1 MLSIMKKFAVMA
13 AGLVAMM
20 VMFAMPIQ
28 AYAANSVIITING
41 DNNSVVIYDDYNG
54 NTQSHNS
61 SQITSIPSNAR
72 KVYVWSQGEQRA
84 TAYLVDN
91 EVYLA
96 SYDDVRKVFPSETRT
111 WQQVSTTGITP
122 LYMWCDGFGYTY
134 KIEANN
140 VFLFQSGIADNSGEP
155 IVAKP
160 YPIYVD
166 GKRISNVVVYLS
178 DEDATAFA
186 GKDELKKIFVANAN
200 AIVCNE
206 VAHYTVN
213 FWADKFDYE
222 MTIESSFV
230 NLVKKTAPPTVTPA
244 VAPDVKPSPENVKPS
259 ITPAPASENYTAK
272 TYKVMVENKLT
283 TFTAKTKMVNN
294 KEKTY
299 VTKAQANKILKQF
312 GKSTT
317 VKKSIEISSLAKKCG
332 ATAKTKGSY
341 IYLIKKGNISL
352 EIRFEKKV
360 INSKK
365 SIIQSKNGNVFVSSD
380 ILKKFGM
387 NVNYN
392 SKSGNVT
399 VVKGKKVM
407 QFAKGSKVYYNTK
420 GTKCKI
426 KVAPYVSSKKIMLP
440 IVTVV
445 RGFGYSVYAESE
457 PGFARITVS
466 TQK

>member
-28 AYAANSVIITING
+28 AYAADSVIITING
-41 DNNSVVIYDDYNG
+41 NNNSVVIYDDYNG

-61 SQITSIPSNAR
+61 SQITSITSNAR

-111 WQQVSTTGITP
+111 WQQISTTGVTP

-186 GKDELKKIFVANAN
+186 GKDELKKIFAANAN

-230 NLVKKTAPPTVTPA
+230 NLVKKTAQPTVTPTPT
-244 VAPDVKPSPENVKPS
+244 VTPIVTPTPGVVTPTP
-259 ITPAPASENYTAK
+259 TPAPTSENYTAK

-332 ATAKTKGSY
+332 ATAKTKGNY
-341 IYLIKKGNISL
+341 IYLSIKGNSAL
-352 EIRFEKKV
+352 EIRLNNKV

-399 VVKGKKVM
+399 VVKGKIVM
-407 QFAKGSKVYYNTK
+407 QYTKGSKIYYNTK
-420 GTKCKI
+420 GASCKM

-457 PGFARITVS
+457 P
-466 TQK
+466 